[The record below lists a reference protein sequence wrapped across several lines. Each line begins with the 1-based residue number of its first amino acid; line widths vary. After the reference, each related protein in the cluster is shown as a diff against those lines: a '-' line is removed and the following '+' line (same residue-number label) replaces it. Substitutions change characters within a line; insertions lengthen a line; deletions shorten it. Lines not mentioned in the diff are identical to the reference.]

1 MGDIIYK
8 ILANGRCSNCKI
20 QISKIYSDYT
30 IYKTRLLKLLKTN
43 KMLQIKCPHCKN
55 MLTVC

>member
-1 MGDIIYK
+1 MGNIIHK

-20 QISKIYSDYT
+20 QISKIYSDHT
-30 IYKTRLLKLLKTN
+30 IYKTRLLILFKTN
-43 KMLQIKCPHCKN
+43 KLLQIKCPHCKK